1 MRFEDLLGDGH
12 LWGTIYDGKEKDA
25 LSELFDKWED
35 IGWLKTFFENNLM
48 DLKEYFRITDVNQA
62 IYDTLDDA
70 EELRCLIFDIKPEE
84 RLSYLFRHLEDYRTF
99 EMTLGREKA
108 KGRAKGI
115 RHPSWLRLYAIRL
128 EKDTY
133 LITGGAI
140 KLTHTME
147 ERNHTLEELHKME
160 MVRNFL
166 LENGAHDLDSFIEM
180 NQEDI

>member
-84 RLSYLFRHLEDYRTF
+84 RLSYLFRQ
-99 EMTLGREKA
+99 TLFCVQLSSAGSRIA
-108 KGRAKGI
+108 TVT
-115 RHPSWLRLYAIRL
+115 PSFVYNQMLPVNLSN
-128 EKDTY
+128 
-133 LITGGAI
+133 LI
-140 KLTHTME
+140 L
-147 ERNHTLEELHKME
+147 
-160 MVRNFL
+160 
-166 LENGAHDLDSFIEM
+166 
-180 NQEDI
+180 